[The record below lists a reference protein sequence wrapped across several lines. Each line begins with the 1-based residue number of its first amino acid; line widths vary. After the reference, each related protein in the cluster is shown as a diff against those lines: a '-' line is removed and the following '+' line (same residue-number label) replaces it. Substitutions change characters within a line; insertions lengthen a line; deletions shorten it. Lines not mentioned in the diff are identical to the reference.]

1 MENLFQIG
9 DVVWAK
15 IRGYAW
21 WPAMVDLYFDIRLLV

>member
-1 MENLFQIG
+1 MEKENVFHHG

-21 WPAMVDLYFDIRLLV
+21 WPATVYS